1 MIIVYRAEMTD
12 PASEEPVVFEAA
24 SEAEL
29 EAQLAAWSGET
40 ETDQLC

>member
-1 MIIVYRAEMTD
+1 MNIVYRVEVTD

-29 EAQLAAWSGET
+29 EAQLTAWSGEAVA
-40 ETDQLC
+40 EAS